1 VVAAE
6 ELMPTVRDV
15 AATLAAKPP
24 LAVRMILEC
33 VGQAGDVT
41 LEQGLDLEANCF
53 GLLCGTEDIIEG
65 TKAFLEKRKAEFHGR

>member
-1 VVAAE
+1 MISKRKHASKWLSAWCALWILTGSAAF
-6 ELMPTVRDV
+6 
-15 AATLAAKPP
+15 
-24 LAVRMILEC
+24 
-33 VGQAGDVT
+33 AGDVT